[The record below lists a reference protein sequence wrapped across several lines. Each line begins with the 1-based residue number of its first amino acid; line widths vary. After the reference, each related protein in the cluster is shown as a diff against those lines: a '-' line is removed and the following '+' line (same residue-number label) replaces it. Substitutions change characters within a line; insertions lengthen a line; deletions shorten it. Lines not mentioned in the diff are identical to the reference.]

1 MKTQRINNIRNDFYI
16 FIKKTMKQLI
26 LSFTFIFSSFLVLAQ
41 ETKIDTPI
49 TTKSQLVINGKTI
62 QYTAHTGYIQYKNT
76 EGKHTANMFH
86 VSYIK
91 QNEPNKKNR
100 PVTFVFNGGPG
111 SSSVWLHMG
120 AIGPR
125 RIKMAADGNAI
136 ESPYAIIPNEY
147 SWLDLTDLVFID
159 PVGSGFSRPVEGEK
173 AEQFYGY
180 DNDIKTVSEFIRLWT
195 VQNNRW
201 GSPKYI
207 AGESYG
213 TTRACG
219 VTDYLMTEYGMY
231 INGISLIS
239 AALDFQT
246 LREFQNND
254 KPYIFNLPVYTYT
267 AQFHKVF
274 NDERNTDTL
283 LVKKAETFAIQT
295 YSVALLKGD
304 LLSDEEAM
312 KIAQELSYFTGISTE
327 TFLKHNLRIPS
338 WMFRKLLLE
347 SRKQIIGRFDT
358 RLTMPD
364 PLQQRDFAAEDPSF
378 TLINSAFATAF
389 NEYVQTELQYTNELP
404 FYTIGNVHPWKYG
417 DGKYLNVTPQL
428 RNSLYKNPYM
438 KVWIANGK
446 YDLATSYFGAEHA
459 ISQLNIPKE
468 LQKNIHWTY
477 YNAGHMMYLLE
488 SELILLRK
496 DAESFFKKD

>member
-1 MKTQRINNIRNDFYI
+1 MKR
-16 FIKKTMKQLI
+16 FITALI
-26 LSFTFIFSSFLVLAQ
+26 IVCNSLLIIAQ
-41 ETKIDTPI
+41 EQIAETPI
-49 TTKSQLVINGKTI
+49 ETKSQVVIQGKTI
-62 QYTAHTGYIQYKNT
+62 QYTARTGYMQYKDS
-76 EGKHTANMFH
+76 EGKHTANIFY
-86 VSYIK
+86 VAYIK
-91 QNEPNKKNR
+91 QNEPNIKKR

-111 SSSVWLHMG
+111 SSAVWLHMG
-120 AIGPR
+120 ALGPR
-125 RIKMAADGNAI
+125 RIQMAADGNAI

-147 SWLDLTDLVFID
+147 SWLDLTDMVFID

-180 DNDIKTVSEFIRLWT
+180 ENDIKTVGEFIRLWT
-195 VQNNRW
+195 VQNKRW

-219 VTDYLMTEYGMY
+219 VTDYLMSEHGMY
-231 INGISLIS
+231 INGVSLIS

-246 LREFQNND
+246 LREFPNND
-254 KPYIFNLPVYTYT
+254 APYIFNLPVYTYT
-267 AQFHKVF
+267 AQFHQVF
-274 NDERNTDTL
+274 NDSRNTDTL
-283 LVKKAETFAIQT
+283 LVQNAETFAIQT
-295 YSVALLKGD
+295 YSVALLQGD
-304 LLSDEEAM
+304 RLSQEEKVA
-312 KIAQELSYFTGISTE
+312 IAKKLSYFTGIPTE
-327 TFLKHNLRIPS
+327 TFLTHNLRIPS

-347 SRKQIIGRFDT
+347 SRGLLVGRFDT

-364 PLQQRDFAAEDPSF
+364 PLQHRDYASEDPSF

-404 FYTIGNVHPWKYG
+404 FYVIGNVHPWKYG

-438 KVWIANGK
+438 NIWVANGK

-459 ISQLNIPKE
+459 ISQMNITQE
-468 LQKNIHWTY
+468 LRKNIHFTY
-477 YNAGHMMYLLE
+477 YEAGHMMYLLE
-488 SELILLRK
+488 SELKAFRK
-496 DAESFFKKD
+496 DAELFFSK